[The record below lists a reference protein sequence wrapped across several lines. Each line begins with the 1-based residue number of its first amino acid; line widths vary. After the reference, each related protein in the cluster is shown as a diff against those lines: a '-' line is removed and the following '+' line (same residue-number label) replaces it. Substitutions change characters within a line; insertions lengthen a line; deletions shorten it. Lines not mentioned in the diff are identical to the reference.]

1 MTTQS
6 TTATDAHSI
15 LRQLRQSRRD
25 AAVEGTG
32 GAQIAT
38 MNFVVFIDDEAHR
51 PWVLERAQTVV
62 EKHPARLIVLDSTDA
77 VSGVSVATS
86 VRTTDGATIIDERV
100 NIAVRPL
107 GHAVIICLAHDL
119 TVPDIPTILWWSG
132 ARLLQSR
139 TFMGLA
145 QQASSVVVD
154 SSGKARGE
162 ETIRELGTFLG
173 RFHDVTLKDLAF
185 MRLLPWQDM
194 IAQFFDDP
202 TLREDLFSID
212 GLEIE
217 SGSDAEALYLA
228 GWLGSRLSWEPVGRH
243 AFRDRRGRTVPFT
256 KIDKGDKRRVLS
268 VVLSAG
274 RSRYSAQLSD
284 DPNIVC
290 LEVTGEKAKQP
301 WCVPLQNIENTSLI
315 ERAILETARDDIFET
330 SLLTVRDLL
339 G

>member
-1 MTTQS
+1 MTMQS
-6 TTATDAHSI
+6 DWTDTGSI
-15 LRQLRQSRRD
+15 LQQLRRCRRD

-38 MNFVVFIDDEAHR
+38 MNFIVFVDDAAHR

-62 EKHPARLIVLDSTDA
+62 EKHPARLIVFDSTGA
-77 VSGVSVATS
+77 TSGVDVATS
-86 VRTTDGATIIDERV
+86 IRTTPGATIIDERV
-100 NIAVRPL
+100 DIGVQTL
-107 GHAVIICLAHDL
+107 GHATIISLAGDL
-119 TVPDIPTILWWSG
+119 AVSDIPTILWWSG
-132 ARLLQSR
+132 ARLIQSR
-139 TFMGLA
+139 TFQGLA
-145 QQASSVVVD
+145 EHASTVLVD

-173 RFHDVTLKDLAF
+173 RFHNVTLKDLAF

-212 GLEIE
+212 GLTIE

-243 AFRDRRGRTVPFT
+243 AFRDRRARTLPFT

-268 VVLSAG
+268 VVLNAG
-274 RSRYSAQLSD
+274 SSRYSAHLSD

-290 LEVTGEKAKQP
+290 LEVTGEKAKPP

-315 ERAILETARDDIFET
+315 ERAILETGRDNIFET

-339 G
+339 D